1 MLALGKLPRIIQH
14 IFGRLLQQHI
24 IIPLPRRIHIRI
36 IIDRPKPTKRR
47 KPMPPQHLPT
57 HLNHLGREPRHDG
70 FHGGAYGVHLG
81 HDFVFGVE
89 QVVQL
94 LVPVVDELLA
104 GEQHDQGLGEEGH

>member
-1 MLALGKLPRIIQH
+1 M
-14 IFGRLLQQHI
+14 
-24 IIPLPRRIHIRI
+24 
-36 IIDRPKPTKRR
+36 
-47 KPMPPQHLPT
+47 
-57 HLNHLGREPRHDG
+57 
-70 FHGGAYGVHLG
+70 HLG